1 MGDEP
6 ISVEDVVNEFESLGI
21 NWDSEI
27 NYKELAKLMISGEE
41 NYIQQKPEVV
51 IRDAEI
57 KDDRFMDMLMLIQ
70 N

>member
-27 NYKELAKLMISGEE
+27 NYKELGKI
-41 NYIQQKPEVV
+41 NDFW
-51 IRDAEI
+51 R
-57 KDDRFMDMLMLIQ
+57 RT
-70 N
+70 